1 VGFCRQNRRQGRR
14 WLHDFGPPLRY
25 RRYDLTFKERL
36 VGSPGLGAKRP
47 RRAAYALPT
56 FFTSANIFLGF
67 LAILQTFEGALQA
80 AGGDLGVNAHFTRAA
95 QSIIFAVL
103 FDGLDGR
110 IARMTNTTSDFGR
123 ELDSLADVVTFGI
136 APAVLV
142 FVWGV
147 LFVLTPAEWQTQLTR
162 AGYMAAFFY
171 LLCGAVRLARFNVQT
186 NPAAKASGRAEF
198 KHFVGVPIP
207 AGAGFVASVVYMS
220 AAPVRS
226 FALSIAW
233 LVVVALVGVLM
244 VSTWRYPSFKQ
255 INVSK
260 PRTPLIVL
268 IIGLIAFMIWEW
280 SQPVLL
286 AVSCAYLI
294 SGVVMRLSSFLKRH
308 KGTRPPN
315 PLPEHQIG

>member
-1 VGFCRQNRRQGRR
+1 
-14 WLHDFGPPLRY
+14 
-25 RRYDLTFKERL
+25 
-36 VGSPGLGAKRP
+36 
-47 RRAAYALPT
+47 
-56 FFTSANIFLGF
+56 
-67 LAILQTFEGALQA
+67 LQA
-80 AGGDLGVNAHFTRAA
+80 AGGDLGVNVHFTLAA
-95 QSIIFAVL
+95 KSIVFAVL
-103 FDGLDGR
+103 FDGVDGW

-123 ELDSLADVVTFGI
+123 ELDSLADVITFGI

-147 LFVLTPAEWQTQLTR
+147 LFVATPTEWQTQLTR

-186 NPAAKASGRAEF
+186 NPAAKTSGRADF

-226 FALSIAW
+226 FAFSIAW
-233 LVVVALVGVLM
+233 LVAVFLVGILM

-255 INVSK
+255 ASVSK

-268 IIGLIAFMIWEW
+268 IIGLIGFMIWEW

-294 SGVVMRLSSFLKRH
+294 SGIVIRLISFVKRH
-308 KGTRPPN
+308 RGTRPPN

>member
-1 VGFCRQNRRQGRR
+1 VGLHCQSWGQSSRRLDGFGAPFRHRR
-14 WLHDFGPPLRY
+14 D
-25 RRYDLTFKERL
+25 DLTLKERFT
-36 VGSPGLGAKRP
+36 GIPATEAKRP

-56 FFTSANIFLGF
+56 LFTSANIFLGF
-67 LAILQTFEGALQA
+67 VAILQAFEGALQA
-80 AGGDLGVNAHFTRAA
+80 ASGDMGVNQHFTLAA
-95 QSIIFAVL
+95 KAIIFAVL

-123 ELDSLADVVTFGI
+123 ELDSLADVITFGI

-147 LFVLTPAEWQTQLTR
+147 LFVVTPADWQTQLTR
-162 AGYMAAFFY
+162 SGYLAAFFY

-186 NPAAKASGRAEF
+186 NPSPKMSNRPDF
-198 KHFVGVPIP
+198 KNFVGVPIP

-220 AAPVRS
+220 ASPVRS
-226 FALSIAW
+226 FAFSIGW
-233 LVVVALVGVLM
+233 LVLVVLVGILM

-268 IIGLIAFMIWEW
+268 LIAGVAFIIWEW

-286 AVSCAYLI
+286 AVSCAYLM
-294 SGVVMRLSSFLKRH
+294 SGIVIRLGSFVKRLR
-308 KGTRPPN
+308 GTRPPS
-315 PLPEHQIG
+315 PLPEHQVG